1 MTTTTATTTTKKI
14 TKRDYFNA
22 LYTHFQE
29 TGRDCGTISADSM
42 MDFIEH
48 ELELLSK
55 KNSAEKKPTAQQA
68 ENEAIKEIILENL
81 TSRMTISE
89 MQKSIPDLAEYSNQ
103 KISALMRQ
111 LILEGLVVKDED
123 KRKSYFSKV

>member
-1 MTTTTATTTTKKI
+1 MTTTTTTTATAKKI
-14 TKRDYFNA
+14 TKREKFEM
-22 LYTHFQE
+22 LM
-29 TGRDCGTISADSM
+29 TIAEVKANPILSE
-42 MDFIEH
+42 FIER
-48 ELELLSK
+48 ELELLAK

-68 ENEAIKEIILENL
+68 ENEAIKETILENL

-111 LILEGLVVKDED
+111 LILEGLVEKVED

>member
-1 MTTTTATTTTKKI
+1 MSNTTATTTTTKKI
-14 TKRDYFNA
+14 TKREKFEM
-22 LYTHFQE
+22 LM
-29 TGRDCGTISADSM
+29 TIAEVKANPILSE
-42 MDFIEH
+42 FIER
-48 ELELLSK
+48 ELELLAK

-68 ENEAIKEIILENL
+68 ENEIIKEIILENL

-111 LILEGLVVKDED
+111 LILEGLVEKVED
-123 KRKSYFSKV
+123 KRKSYFSKD

>member
-1 MTTTTATTTTKKI
+1 MTTTTTTKKL

-29 TGRDCGTISADSM
+29 TGRDCGTISADNM
-42 MDFIEH
+42 MEFLEREI
-48 ELELLSK
+48 ELLEK
-55 KNSAEKKPTAQQA
+55 KNANKKPTAQQA

-81 TSRMTISE
+81 TSCMTISE

-111 LILEGLVVKDED
+111 LILEGLVKKVED
-123 KRKSYFSKV
+123 KRKSYFFKV

>member
-1 MTTTTATTTTKKI
+1 MSNTTATTTTKKI
-14 TKRDYFNA
+14 TKREKFEM
-22 LYTHFQE
+22 LM
-29 TGRDCGTISADSM
+29 TIAEVKANPILSE
-42 MDFIEH
+42 FIER
-48 ELELLSK
+48 ELELLAK

-68 ENEAIKEIILENL
+68 ENEAIKETILENL

-89 MQKSIPDLAEYSNQ
+89 MQKTIPDLAEYSNQ

-111 LILEGLVVKDED
+111 LVLEGLVEKVED

>member
-1 MTTTTATTTTKKI
+1 MSNTTATITTATTKKI
-14 TKRDYFNA
+14 TKREKFEM
-22 LYTHFQE
+22 LM
-29 TGRDCGTISADSM
+29 TIAEVKENPILSE
-42 MDFIEH
+42 FIER
-48 ELELLSK
+48 ELELLAK

-68 ENEAIKEIILENL
+68 ENEAIKETILENL

-111 LILEGLVVKDED
+111 LILEGLVEKVED

>member
-1 MTTTTATTTTKKI
+1 MSNTTATTTTTKKI
-14 TKRDYFNA
+14 TKREKFEM
-22 LYTHFQE
+22 LM
-29 TGRDCGTISADSM
+29 TIAEVKANPILSE
-42 MDFIEH
+42 FIER
-48 ELELLSK
+48 ELELLAK

-68 ENEAIKEIILENL
+68 ENEAIKETILENL

-111 LILEGLVVKDED
+111 LILEGLVEKVED

>member
-1 MTTTTATTTTKKI
+1 MSNTTATTTTTKKI
-14 TKRDYFNA
+14 TKREKFEMLKAIAEVQANPV
-22 LYTHFQE
+22 LSE
-29 TGRDCGTISADSM
+29 
-42 MDFIEH
+42 FIER

-81 TSRMTISE
+81 TERMTISE

-111 LILEGLVVKDED
+111 LILEGLVVKTED
-123 KRKSYFSKV
+123 KHKSYFSKI

>member
-1 MTTTTATTTTKKI
+1 MTTNTTSTATTKKI
-14 TKRDYFNA
+14 TKREKFEMLKAIAEVQANPI
-22 LYTHFQE
+22 LTE
-29 TGRDCGTISADSM
+29 
-42 MDFIEH
+42 FIER

-55 KNSAEKKPTAQQA
+55 KNSAEKKPTAQQT

-103 KISALMRQ
+103 KISALVRQ
-111 LILEGLVVKDED
+111 MIIDGLVIKTED
-123 KRKSYFSKV
+123 KRKSYFSKA

>member
-1 MTTTTATTTTKKI
+1 MSNTTATTTTTKKI
-14 TKRDYFNA
+14 TKREKFEMLKAIAEVQANPV
-22 LYTHFQE
+22 LSE
-29 TGRDCGTISADSM
+29 
-42 MDFIEH
+42 FIER

-81 TSRMTISE
+81 TERMTISE
-89 MQKSIPDLAEYSNQ
+89 MQKTIPDLAEYSNQ

-111 LILEGLVVKDED
+111 LVLEGLIEKTED

>member
-1 MTTTTATTTTKKI
+1 MSNTTATTTTTTTKKI
-14 TKRDYFNA
+14 TKREKFEM
-22 LYTHFQE
+22 LM
-29 TGRDCGTISADSM
+29 TIAEVKANPILSE
-42 MDFIEH
+42 FIER
-48 ELELLSK
+48 ELELLTK

-68 ENEAIKEIILENL
+68 ENEAIKETILENL
-81 TSRMTISE
+81 TSQMTISE

-111 LILEGLVVKDED
+111 LILEGLVKKVED

>member
-1 MTTTTATTTTKKI
+1 MSNTTTTTATAKKI
-14 TKRDYFNA
+14 TKREKFEM
-22 LYTHFQE
+22 LM
-29 TGRDCGTISADSM
+29 TIAEVKANPILSE
-42 MDFIEH
+42 FIER
-48 ELELLSK
+48 ELELLAK

-68 ENEAIKEIILENL
+68 ENEAIKETILENL
-81 TSRMTISE
+81 TSCMTISE

-111 LILEGLVVKDED
+111 LILEGLVKKVED

>member
-1 MTTTTATTTTKKI
+1 MSNTTTTATTKKI
-14 TKRDYFNA
+14 TKREKFEM
-22 LYTHFQE
+22 LM
-29 TGRDCGTISADSM
+29 TIAEVKENPILSE
-42 MDFIEH
+42 FIER

-55 KNSAEKKPTAQQA
+55 KNSAEKKPTAQQE
-68 ENEAIKEIILENL
+68 ENEAIKETILENL

-111 LILEGLVVKDED
+111 LILEGLVKKVED
-123 KRKSYFSKV
+123 KRKSYFFKV

>member
-1 MTTTTATTTTKKI
+1 MTTTTTTTKKM

-22 LYTHFQE
+22 ILSKYDLTPDEREFV
-29 TGRDCGTISADSM
+29 
-42 MDFIEH
+42 EH

-55 KNSAEKKPTAQQA
+55 KNSAEKKPTAQQT
-68 ENEAIKEIILENL
+68 ENEAIKETILENL
-81 TSRMTISE
+81 TTRMTISE

-111 LILEGLVVKDED
+111 LVLEGLVEKTED

>member
-1 MTTTTATTTTKKI
+1 MTTTKTTEKKI
-14 TKRDYFNA
+14 TKREKFEMLMA
-22 LYTHFQE
+22 LSE
-29 TGRDCGTISADSM
+29 VKENPILSE
-42 MDFIEH
+42 FIER
-48 ELELLSK
+48 ELELLAK

-68 ENEAIKEIILENL
+68 ENEAIKETILENL

-111 LILEGLVVKDED
+111 LILEGLVKKVED

>member
-1 MTTTTATTTTKKI
+1 MSNTTATTTTKKI
-14 TKRDYFNA
+14 TKREKFEM
-22 LYTHFQE
+22 LM
-29 TGRDCGTISADSM
+29 TIAEVKENPILSE
-42 MDFIEH
+42 FIER
-48 ELELLSK
+48 ELELLAK

-68 ENEAIKEIILENL
+68 ENEAIKETILENL

-111 LILEGLVVKDED
+111 LILEGLVKKVED

>member
-1 MTTTTATTTTKKI
+1 MSNTTATTTTKKI
-14 TKRDYFNA
+14 TKREKFEM
-22 LYTHFQE
+22 LM
-29 TGRDCGTISADSM
+29 TIAEVKANPILSE
-42 MDFIEH
+42 FIER
-48 ELELLSK
+48 ELELLAK

-68 ENEAIKEIILENL
+68 ENEAIKETILENL

-111 LILEGLVVKDED
+111 LILDGLVEKVED

>member
-1 MTTTTATTTTKKI
+1 MSNTTATTTTTKKI
-14 TKRDYFNA
+14 TKREKFEM
-22 LYTHFQE
+22 LM
-29 TGRDCGTISADSM
+29 TIAEVKANPILSE
-42 MDFIEH
+42 FIER
-48 ELELLSK
+48 ELELLTK

-68 ENEAIKEIILENL
+68 ENEAIKETILENL
-81 TSRMTISE
+81 TSCMTISE

-111 LILEGLVVKDED
+111 LILEGLVKKVED

>member
-1 MTTTTATTTTKKI
+1 MSNTTATTTTKKL
-14 TKRDYFNA
+14 TKREKFEM
-22 LYTHFQE
+22 LM
-29 TGRDCGTISADSM
+29 TIAEVKANPILSE
-42 MDFIEH
+42 FIER
-48 ELELLSK
+48 ELELLAK

-68 ENEAIKEIILENL
+68 ENEAIKETILENL

-111 LILEGLVVKDED
+111 LILEGLVEKVED

>member
-1 MTTTTATTTTKKI
+1 MSNTTATTTTKKI
-14 TKRDYFNA
+14 TKREKFEMLMA
-22 LYTHFQE
+22 LSE
-29 TGRDCGTISADSM
+29 VKENPILSE
-42 MDFIEH
+42 FIER

-68 ENEAIKEIILENL
+68 ENEAIKETILENL

-111 LILEGLVVKDED
+111 LILEGLVEKVED

>member
-1 MTTTTATTTTKKI
+1 MSNTTATTATTKKT
-14 TKRDYFNA
+14 TKREKFEMLMAIAEVQANPV
-22 LYTHFQE
+22 LTE
-29 TGRDCGTISADSM
+29 
-42 MDFIEH
+42 FIEH

-68 ENEAIKEIILENL
+68 ENEAIKESILENL

-89 MQKSIPDLAEYSNQ
+89 MQKTIPDLAEYSNQ

-111 LILEGLVVKDED
+111 LVLEGLVVKDED

>member
-1 MTTTTATTTTKKI
+1 MSNTTATTTTTKKI
-14 TKRDYFNA
+14 TKREKFEM
-22 LYTHFQE
+22 LM
-29 TGRDCGTISADSM
+29 TIAEVKANPILSE
-42 MDFIEH
+42 FIER
-48 ELELLSK
+48 ELELLAK
-55 KNSAEKKPTAQQA
+55 KNSTEKKPTAQQA
-68 ENEAIKEIILENL
+68 ENEAIKETILENL

-111 LILEGLVVKDED
+111 LILEGLVEKVED

>member
-1 MTTTTATTTTKKI
+1 MSNTTATTTTAKKI
-14 TKRDYFNA
+14 TKREKFEMLKAIAEVQANPV
-22 LYTHFQE
+22 LSE
-29 TGRDCGTISADSM
+29 
-42 MDFIEH
+42 FIER

-81 TSRMTISE
+81 TERMTISE
-89 MQKSIPDLAEYSNQ
+89 MLKTIPDLAEYSNQ

-111 LILEGLVVKDED
+111 LILEGLVVKTED

>member
-1 MTTTTATTTTKKI
+1 MTTTTATTTAKKI
-14 TKRDYFNA
+14 TKREKFEM
-22 LYTHFQE
+22 LM
-29 TGRDCGTISADSM
+29 TIAEVKANPILSE
-42 MDFIEH
+42 FIER
-48 ELELLSK
+48 ELELLAK

-68 ENEAIKEIILENL
+68 ENEAIKETILENL
-81 TSRMTISE
+81 TSQMTISE

-111 LILEGLVVKDED
+111 LILEGLVKKVED

>member
-1 MTTTTATTTTKKI
+1 MSNTTATTTTAKKI
-14 TKRDYFNA
+14 TKREKFEM
-22 LYTHFQE
+22 LM
-29 TGRDCGTISADSM
+29 TIAEVKANPILSE
-42 MDFIEH
+42 FIER
-48 ELELLSK
+48 ELELLAK

-68 ENEAIKEIILENL
+68 ENEAIKETILENL
-81 TSRMTISE
+81 TSCMTISE

-111 LILEGLVVKDED
+111 LILEGLVKKVED

>member
-1 MTTTTATTTTKKI
+1 MTTTTATTTAKKI
-14 TKRDYFNA
+14 TKREKFEM
-22 LYTHFQE
+22 LM
-29 TGRDCGTISADSM
+29 TIAEVKANPILSE
-42 MDFIEH
+42 FIER
-48 ELELLSK
+48 ELELLAK

-68 ENEAIKEIILENL
+68 ENEAIKETILENL
-81 TSRMTISE
+81 TSCMTISE

-111 LILEGLVVKDED
+111 LILEGLVKKVED

>member
-1 MTTTTATTTTKKI
+1 MSNTTTTATTKKI
-14 TKRDYFNA
+14 TKREKFEM
-22 LYTHFQE
+22 LM
-29 TGRDCGTISADSM
+29 TIAEVKENPILSE
-42 MDFIEH
+42 FIER

-55 KNSAEKKPTAQQA
+55 KNSAEKKPTAQQE
-68 ENEAIKEIILENL
+68 ENEAIKETILENL

-111 LILEGLVVKDED
+111 LILEGLVKKVED
-123 KRKSYFSKV
+123 KRKSYFFKVWHLPRGK

>member
-1 MTTTTATTTTKKI
+1 MSNTTATTATTKKT
-14 TKRDYFNA
+14 TKREKFEMLMAIAEVQANPV
-22 LYTHFQE
+22 LTE
-29 TGRDCGTISADSM
+29 
-42 MDFIEH
+42 FIEH

-89 MQKSIPDLAEYSNQ
+89 MQKTIPDLAEYSNQ

-111 LILEGLVVKDED
+111 LVLEGLVVKDED

>member
-1 MTTTTATTTTKKI
+1 MTNTTATTATAKKI
-14 TKRDYFNA
+14 TKREKFEMLKAIAEVQANPV
-22 LYTHFQE
+22 LSE
-29 TGRDCGTISADSM
+29 
-42 MDFIEH
+42 FIER
-48 ELELLSK
+48 ELELLAK
-55 KNSAEKKPTAQQA
+55 KNSAEKKPTAQQE

>member
-1 MTTTTATTTTKKI
+1 MSNTTATTTTTTTKKI
-14 TKRDYFNA
+14 TKREKFEMLMA
-22 LYTHFQE
+22 LSE
-29 TGRDCGTISADSM
+29 VKENPILSE
-42 MDFIEH
+42 FIER
-48 ELELLSK
+48 ELELLAK
-55 KNSAEKKPTAQQA
+55 KNSAEKKPTAQQE

-111 LILEGLVVKDED
+111 LILEGLVEKVED